1 MNTLKMM
8 FGGGTDIAS
17 LAEKIR
23 QFGRGEDK
31 ILAHITPE
39 EAAMLKEQ
47 GGSGTVNPMTGLPE
61 FQRDYG
67 ELLASESDYRAM
79 QSPQT
84 DYRAEM
90 LAAEPVGYYG
100 TSQTGYN
107 QAGERTD
114 AGLPLTQRQQY
125 DLDFRGG
132 APMFEYTGNV
142 GGLAD
147 RVFPYT
153 RAGREASDIGFGPGQ
168 FTAPVSPA
176 QIAGASQAEL
186 ESRYPSAFEDE
197 NIFSRAE
204 NRLQELGRTLDRDY
218 PTLTRIG
225 GAGASLL
232 GQALL
237 QRRAG
242 REREAEAARLRERAQ
257 PFRAAET
264 EALERARGGGLTP
277 MQAREMQRQM
287 GQARQGLSAA
297 NRATGSAAAGI
308 LAGQEQRSRSV
319 ARQESLQSAL
329 DLAGIA
335 DRYERQAIQEELAK
349 DQELANLFAQVVGR
363 EIEAATRTQAPQQ
376 APQRRA

>member
-39 EAAMLKEQ
+39 EAAKLKEM
-47 GGSGTVNPMTGLPE
+47 GGSGTINPLTGLPE
-61 FQRDYG
+61 FQQDYG
-67 ELLASESDYRAM
+67 ELLASEGDYRPMQAPEMDYRA
-79 QSPQT
+79 Q
-84 DYRAEM
+84 M
-90 LAAEPVGYYG
+90 LAAEPTGYYG

-107 QAGERTD
+107 QALEMQD
-114 AGLPLTQRQQY
+114 AGLPMTQRQDY
-125 DLDFRGG
+125 DVNFQN
-132 APMFEYTGNV
+132 APMFEYTGGV
-142 GGLAD
+142 GNLAE
-147 RVFPYT
+147 RVAPYT
-153 RAGREASDIGFGPGQ
+153 QAGIDATDIGFGPGRYTPQ
-168 FTAPVSPA
+168 AMPSEIGGTTQAGLEERFPGAFQERGLA
-176 QIAGASQAEL
+176 Q
-186 ESRYPSAFEDE
+186 
-197 NIFSRAE
+197 RAE
-204 NRLQELGRTLDRDY
+204 DTLQSLRGTLDRY
-218 PTLTRIG
+218 PTLTRLG
-225 GAGASLL
+225 GAGANIL
-232 GQALL
+232 GQALIA
-237 QRRAG
+237 RRAG
-242 REREAEAARLRERAQ
+242 RQREAEAARLRERAQ

-319 ARQESLQSAL
+319 ARQESIQSAL